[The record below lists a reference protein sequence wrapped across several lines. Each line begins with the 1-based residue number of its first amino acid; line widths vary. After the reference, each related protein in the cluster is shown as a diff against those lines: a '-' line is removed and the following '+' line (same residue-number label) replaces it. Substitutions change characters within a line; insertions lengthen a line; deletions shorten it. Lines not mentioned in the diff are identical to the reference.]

1 MSSCI
6 LDHIYKARP
15 PRPDELIRSYLA
27 RPSPQPATLLLSD
40 IHPTTTAYSLWH
52 ANLLLIA
59 TSTQETQALAV
70 LEFLRRV
77 VDILEDYL
85 GSPLL
90 STRIEENYEVVAQLL
105 AEVCDGGLICNTEI
119 NALREQVEV
128 SSKLSK
134 LLEQVGLPRYV
145 FDQSLSRRTC

>member
-1 MSSCI
+1 M
-6 LDHIYKARP
+6 
-15 PRPDELIRSYLA
+15 
-27 RPSPQPATLLLSD
+27 
-40 IHPTTTAYSLWH
+40 
-52 ANLLLIA
+52 
-59 TSTQETQALAV
+59 
-70 LEFLRRV
+70 

-145 FDQSLSRRTC
+145 FDQSLSRHSC